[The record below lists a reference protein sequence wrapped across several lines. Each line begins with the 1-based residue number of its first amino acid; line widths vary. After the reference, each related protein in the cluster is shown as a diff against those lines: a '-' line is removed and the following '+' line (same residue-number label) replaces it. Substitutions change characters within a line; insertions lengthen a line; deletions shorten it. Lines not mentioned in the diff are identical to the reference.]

1 VICYKAATV
10 NLLLVDNLKFHI
22 SVALH
27 FTVLTEKKRRVIM
40 AAVPQPI
47 MNTPPPKKKEISI
60 QMYNAKEVL
69 DSFTMNL
76 SKIQYY

>member
-1 VICYKAATV
+1 
-10 NLLLVDNLKFHI
+10 
-22 SVALH
+22 
-27 FTVLTEKKRRVIM
+27 M